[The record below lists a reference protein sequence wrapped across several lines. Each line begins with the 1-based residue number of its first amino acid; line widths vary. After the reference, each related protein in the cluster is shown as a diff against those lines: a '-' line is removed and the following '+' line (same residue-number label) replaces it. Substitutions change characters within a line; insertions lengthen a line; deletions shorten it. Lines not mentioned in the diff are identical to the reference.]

1 MTLLRGMLV
10 GKKGPSA
17 IKLGYIRH
25 NPMTGVELPPL
36 DHRNVQPPTPE
47 EVWILIE
54 KAEEMAKASPLAQV
68 AHGAIFL
75 DAFTGLRRGEMLA
88 LQYPDVDW
96 FAREIIVSR
105 AVSLVKAHDTVH
117 KWVWRVGPTKSRRT
131 RRVGVG
137 ERVLRFLADLKQ
149 AAADK
154 EGFLFTPEMAGL
166 IGHRYSFIAPDYF
179 DASIYGLIAEA
190 AGLTETRFHD
200 LRHFFAS
207 KLIAQGETAKYVC
220 DQMGHS
226 SIQVT
231 FDTYGHL
238 FPQAR
243 QEASTKFEQ
252 DMFAT
257 RKSALVENLVERTSH
272 ILEKGR
278 SN

>member
-1 MTLLRGMLV
+1 
-10 GKKGPSA
+10 
-17 IKLGYIRH
+17 
-25 NPMTGVELPPL
+25 
-36 DHRNVQPPTPE
+36 
-47 EVWILIE
+47 
-54 KAEEMAKASPLAQV
+54 
-68 AHGAIFL
+68 
-75 DAFTGLRRGEMLA
+75 MLA
-88 LQYPDVDW
+88 LQYPDIDW

-105 AVSLVKAHDTVH
+105 AVSLVRADDAVH
-117 KWVWRVGPTKSRRT
+117 KWVWQLGPTKNGRT

-149 AAADK
+149 AAVDK

-166 IGHRYSFIAPDYF
+166 AGNRYSFIAPDYF
-179 DASIYGLIAEA
+179 DASIYGPIAA
-190 AGLTETRFHD
+190 AVGLPGIRFHD

-252 DMFAT
+252 EMFAK
-257 RKSALVENLVERTSH
+257 RKTSLVEDLVENTTQTLG
-272 ILEKGR
+272 KGR
-278 SN
+278 AN